1 MINKPSSPC
10 TFEPVARRAGR
21 GRARAGRAGRR
32 IDGQSPRAAIGAET
46 APNAPGSFRRPPEHD
61 DIRNPTDVD
70 MLHFDT
76 AQMAAITQAHFFSR
90 VAEFIRD
97 QTTVPAYRQAAL
109 DTALRTSLW
118 APHWSTLR
126 DATEHDAAL
135 FMCFLLACAT
145 LGVDATHAAQAVR
158 QTSEPETS
166 MKLFLSERGLLRFSA
181 FDVPDLTRPGA
192 GA

>member
-1 MINKPSSPC
+1 VDGVRLARFAAQIGRKWPSAHFGPK
-10 TFEPVARRAGR
+10 TAR
-21 GRARAGRAGRR
+21 
-32 IDGQSPRAAIGAET
+32 
-46 APNAPGSFRRPPEHD
+46 NAPRYRRRSPEHG
-61 DIRNPTDVD
+61 RQPSQPVVD

-97 QTTVPAYRQAAL
+97 QTTVQAYRQAAL
-109 DTALRTSLW
+109 DTTLRTALW
-118 APHWSTLR
+118 APHWGTLR

-145 LGVDATHAAQAVR
+145 LGVDATRAAEAVR
-158 QTSEPETS
+158 QSSQPEMS

-192 GA
+192 EA

>member
-1 MINKPSSPC
+1 VPG
-10 TFEPVARRAGR
+10 AAWRAGGGGKTAGSR
-21 GRARAGRAGRR
+21 QSRRKPGAKARVRLF
-32 IDGQSPRAAIGAET
+32 GAEI
-46 APNAPGSFRRPPEHD
+46 APNAAGCLRRSPEHGRQP
-61 DIRNPTDVD
+61 IQPVVD

-109 DTALRTSLW
+109 DTTLRTALW
-118 APHWSTLR
+118 ASHWGTLR

-145 LGVDATHAAQAVR
+145 LGVDATRAAEAVR
-158 QTSEPETS
+158 QSSQPETS

-192 GA
+192 RA

>member
-1 MINKPSSPC
+1 
-10 TFEPVARRAGR
+10 
-21 GRARAGRAGRR
+21 
-32 IDGQSPRAAIGAET
+32 
-46 APNAPGSFRRPPEHD
+46 
-61 DIRNPTDVD
+61 

-97 QTTVPAYRQAAL
+97 QTPIPAYRQAAL
-109 DTALRTSLW
+109 DTALRTSVW
-118 APHWSTLR
+118 APHWPTLR

-145 LGVDATHAAQAVR
+145 LGIDVARAAAAVR
-158 QTSEPETS
+158 QSTQPEQS
-166 MKLFLSERGLLRFSA
+166 MKLFLAERGLLRFSA

-192 GA
+192 SRG

>member
-1 MINKPSSPC
+1 VQPAGKGLRSRA
-10 TFEPVARRAGR
+10 ARRLGAKR
-21 GRARAGRAGRR
+21 RFNRRAR
-32 IDGQSPRAAIGAET
+32 QT
-46 APNAPGSFRRPPEHD
+46 APKPGRLRGAVFAGHPNMV
-61 DIRNPTDVD
+61 DIRNPPDVD

-97 QTTVPAYRQAAL
+97 QTTVAAYRQAAL
-109 DTALRTSLW
+109 DTTLRAALW

-126 DATEHDAAL
+126 EASEHDAAL

-145 LGVDATHAAQAVR
+145 LGVDATRAAEAVR
-158 QTSEPETS
+158 QSSQPETS

-181 FDVPDLTRPGA
+181 FDVPDLTRPRA